1 MFYRGRN
8 LTELIAL
15 LTIMI
20 WPVIPLFWIP
30 VHCFAGFFKKIGVMT
45 YVMPF
50 LIWPPVAY
58 LIYLNR
64 TFLLYYRLD
73 MHNLVRIAG
82 LIMLTAGT
90 ALQIWT
96 GRLLT
101 LWGLMGVPEVSAK
114 STGGLATD
122 GAFSF
127 VRHPTYLAHTLM
139 LGGIFLFTGVVA
151 IGIITLLD
159 FAVINAI
166 VIPLEE
172 RELLVRFG
180 DEYVRYKKRVPRYFP
195 RLKKRQNNNHISWR

>member
-15 LTIMI
+15 LTII
-20 WPVIPLFWIP
+20 TWTVIPLFWIP
-30 VHCFAGFFKKIGVMT
+30 VHCFAGFFKKIGVIT

-64 TFLLYYRLD
+64 TYLLYYRLD
-73 MHNLVRIAG
+73 MHLSVRIAG
-82 LIMLTAGT
+82 LMVLAAGT
-90 ALQIWT
+90 VLQIWT

-114 STGGLATD
+114 STSGLATD

-139 LGGIFLFTGVVA
+139 LGGIFLFTGAAAV
-151 IGIITLLD
+151 GIITLLD
-159 FAVINAI
+159 FVVINAI

-172 RELLVRFG
+172 RELLYRFG
-180 DEYVRYKKRVPRYFP
+180 DEYVRYKKNVPRYFP
-195 RLKKRQNNNHISWR
+195 LRKRQQNNQISWR

>member
-1 MFYRGRN
+1 MSD
-8 LTELIAL
+8 LIAL
-15 LTIMI
+15 ITIVI

-30 VHCFAGFFKKIGVMT
+30 VHGLAGFFKKIGVMT
-45 YVMPF
+45 YVMPV
-50 LIWPPVAY
+50 LLWPPVGY

-64 TFLLYYRLD
+64 TFLLHYRLD
-73 MHNLVRIAG
+73 MHLSVRIVGMTVLAG
-82 LIMLTAGT
+82 GT

-96 GRLLT
+96 GRLLG
-101 LWGLMGVPEVSAK
+101 LCGLMGVPELSAK
-114 STGGLATD
+114 VGGGLVTD

-195 RLKKRQNNNHISWR
+195 RLKKRQKNNHISWR